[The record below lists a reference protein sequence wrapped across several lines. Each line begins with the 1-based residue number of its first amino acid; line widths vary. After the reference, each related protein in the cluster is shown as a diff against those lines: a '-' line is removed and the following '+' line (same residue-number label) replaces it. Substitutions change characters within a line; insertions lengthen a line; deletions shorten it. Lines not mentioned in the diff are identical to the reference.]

1 MKPPPP
7 VESRNNGVPLIEQ
20 SPKSKVTK
28 AIELLAQQ
36 IDSGE
41 QITPGS
47 AEALAAAAA
56 AGAAEKPKRRMFSFL
71 GK

>member
-1 MKPPPP
+1 MI
-7 VESRNNGVPLIEQ
+7 ESRNNGVPLIEQ
-20 SPKSKVTK
+20 APKSKVTK

-41 QITPGS
+41 QINQS
-47 AEALAAAAA
+47 AADAQAGTAATD
-56 AGAAEKPKRRMFSFL
+56 KPKRRLFSFL